1 MYTAKA
7 GGKGRVA
14 VFDPT
19 MHAAIVARHALS
31 AELSRSIG
39 RGELIVHYQPIVEL
53 ASGRTTAVEAL
64 VRWRHPTRG
73 IIGPDDF
80 IGLAEEN
87 GVILA
92 LGRWVLFE
100 TCRQAAAWRRQPQ
113 LDPEFAVSVNLS
125 PLQVQQPEFIG
136 EIESVLELTGLPPE
150 RLILELTE
158 TAMFQD
164 TRATIVK
171 LQTLRARGVR
181 IAVDDFGT
189 GYSSLGYLR
198 QFPVDI
204 LKIARDFVVPAD
216 RGTNEWAFAH
226 AIVALGQTLGL
237 RIVAEGIEELGQ
249 AERLRQLGCEYGQGY
264 HFARPMSAT
273 DLALSLGLSVEED
286 EADAVAGGLA
296 QLSQPTVASDDG
308 SSRRVRALGAGT

>member
-19 MHAAIVARHALS
+19 MHAAIVARHELS
-31 AELSRSIG
+31 AELARSIG
-39 RGELIVHYQPIVEL
+39 RGELLVHYQPIVDL
-53 ASGRTTAVEAL
+53 DTGRTTAVEAL

-73 IIGPDDF
+73 LIGPDDF
-80 IGLAEEN
+80 IALAEEN

-92 LGRWVLFE
+92 LGRWVLSE
-100 TCRQAAAWRRQPQ
+100 SCREATAWASSGQ
-113 LDPEFAVSVNLS
+113 LDEDFSISVNIS
-125 PLQVQQPEFIG
+125 PVQVQQPEFIA
-136 EIESVLELTGLPPE
+136 EIEGVLEQTGLDPR

-158 TAMFQD
+158 TSMFQD

-171 LQTLRARGVR
+171 LQALRARGIR
-181 IAVDDFGT
+181 IALDDFGT

-216 RGTNEWAFAH
+216 RSPNAWAFAH
-226 AIVALGQTLGL
+226 AIVALGRTLGL
-237 RIVAEGIEELGQ
+237 LIVAEGIEEAGQ
-249 AERLRQLGCEYGQGY
+249 VDRLRELGCSLGQGY
-264 HFARPMSAT
+264 HFARPMSARE
-273 DLALSLGLSVEED
+273 LAAQLGLPAATDDDLD
-286 EADAVAGGLA
+286 EPAVAGVAAGSAAIDGVAPGL
-296 QLSQPTVASDDG
+296 
-308 SSRRVRALGAGT
+308 VRPVEAGA